1 MVIKR
6 ELLIW
11 LAHRIVAMRSSL
23 GQFAGHAAI
32 ANLELSHRKVRRQFR
47 LVSALITVPH
57 YSIMRRKQLPS
68 TVIGD

>member
-6 ELLIW
+6 ELQIW
-11 LAHRIVAMRSSL
+11 LAHQREAMRSSL

-32 ANLELSHRKVRRQFR
+32 ANLELSHRKARRQSR
-47 LVSALITVPH
+47 LMFVLVAMPH

-68 TVIGD
+68 TVIRD

>member
-6 ELLIW
+6 ELQIW

-32 ANLELSHRKVRRQFR
+32 ANLELSHRKAKRQSR

-68 TVIGD
+68 TVIRD

>member
-23 GQFAGHAAI
+23 KQFAGHVAVV
-32 ANLELSHRKVRRQFR
+32 NLELSHRKVKRQSR
-47 LVSALITVPH
+47 LTSALITVPH
-57 YSIMRRKQLPS
+57 YSIMQRKQLPS
-68 TVIGD
+68 TVIRD